1 MIPCT
6 YGIVRVRTGPYTH
19 YTIPWQRQRYILKKK
34 KKSHNNN
41 NILREGE
48 RERGSEVVGGREGAS
63 SAATTM
69 VARRARAGA
78 RVGRFRARARRCSFR
93 AARVVSSSFAI
104 CRVQR
109 HGIARIRGFSRS
121 RPPRERNAHETAAAA
136 ASAGTCP
143 RRRRRRRMSR
153 RGRTRSAIKGPGRR
167 TTGNSPRPID
177 KPYAPHVLTQ
187 CSPTYR
193 VSAVLVLQSFIVFW
207 ISVFTATTTTYHSAM
222 AYLSHSF
229 DFEHMQNSTNWDAV
243 QKKRSFVARKIHKIN
258 KVSVVFLEYQ
268 YYILL
273 QFFFRLH
280 RKLKT
285 HSSARLT
292 DLFFFCF
299 VQTIKPILRALCRRN
314 AVTPS
319 HDGSAL
325 DPQGLSPEELENL
338 QNEYI
343 ERKLSQAVVYD
354 EDDYYSDTTSVES
367 GLGLSFEEL
376 RQPTERRQLIELL
389 PEARLY
395 MSRDFWFES
404 DARDAGRPSFT
415 RQQKPQR
422 QQPKYER

>member
-1 MIPCT
+1 M
-6 YGIVRVRTGPYTH
+6 
-19 YTIPWQRQRYILKKK
+19 
-34 KKSHNNN
+34 
-41 NILREGE
+41 
-48 RERGSEVVGGREGAS
+48 VGGREGAS

-187 CSPTYR
+187 CSPIYR
-193 VSAVLVLQSFIVFW
+193 VSAVLVLRSFIVFW

-292 DLFFFCF
+292 DLFFFVSFRLSNRFSEPC
-299 VQTIKPILRALCRRN
+299 VVGTRSPRPTTVRPSTRKDYRPKSWRTCRTSTSNGSCRRRSCTTRTITTRTRL
-314 AVTPS
+314 AW
-319 HDGSAL
+319 
-325 DPQGLSPEELENL
+325 SPDWAC
-338 QNEYI
+338 
-343 ERKLSQAVVYD
+343 RSRS
-354 EDDYYSDTTSVES
+354 SDSPRN
-367 GLGLSFEEL
+367 GGN
-376 RQPTERRQLIELL
+376 
-389 PEARLY
+389 
-395 MSRDFWFES
+395 
-404 DARDAGRPSFT
+404 
-415 RQQKPQR
+415 
-422 QQPKYER
+422 